1 MREVRTLAV
10 HAAVLCGYAALAVAY
25 SWPLVLHLGTH
36 ITGSPEGDAGAY
48 VWNLWAFQR
57 EAAAGHPWAF
67 RTASILSLTEP
78 ADLSLHNYTV
88 FADVVGLALQKQLG
102 LVASFNV
109 IYLALQASSAYAM
122 FLLARPLAGA
132 TAEAFLAGALFG
144 FSPFLIARGTAHF
157 SLVAAAP
164 LPLFALSAARARRS
178 LDWTWA
184 AAAGMTMAW
193 AAYCDPYYLVF
204 CALILAAG
212 LAHATLALSWE
223 RRPARPV
230 ALARVLEALPAVLF
244 GVAFAIAVSG
254 GGRFRLA
261 GMMVSAKTL
270 YTPVLLLI
278 LALAGRLWLSLRPRV
293 AFRREVPLAAWA
305 RLLVVGVGAALIP
318 LAPLLLSLAGRLR
331 DGTFVSPAILWRSS
345 PRGVDVLSLLMPN
358 PSHAT
363 FGEPFRFWLDRQRSD
378 GFVENAASL
387 TLTAMAVVTL
397 ALWRRLPLPRAWI
410 AFTVFFAALALGP
423 FVTVAG
429 FNTAVPTPW
438 TLLRYLPG
446 VGLIHSPTRFAIVA
460 MLGFAM
466 IFAAA
471 LRSLSARPRAHRAV
485 ILALVAILLG
495 LELSPAPRRLHA
507 AEIPAL
513 FDLIGRDPCPV
524 RVLELPFGVRDGT
537 RSIGNFSAGTQ
548 FRQTRH
554 CKPILGGYL
563 SRISEKRVRAYRR
576 LEVAN
581 VLLKLSGGEP
591 VAFEEA
597 QRARR
602 AAARFLRRGRVGFVV
617 IDHSRTSRKLRRFAY
632 NAFELQ
638 SIAQNWPYE
647 LFLPRASLCDGVST
661 QTCVHS
667 APDCTVK
674 ACGLGRCRDMDSPP
688 LEGDRR

>member
-1 MREVRTLAV
+1 MRPVRTAAV
-10 HAAVLCGYAALAVAY
+10 HVAVLCGYAALAVAY
-25 SWPLVLHLGTH
+25 SWPLVLRLGTH
-36 ITGSPEGDAGAY
+36 ITGSPEGDTGAY

-67 RTASILSLTEP
+67 RTASILSLSGP

-88 FADVVGLALQKQLG
+88 FADVVGLALQKRLG

-164 LPLFALSAARARRS
+164 LPLFMMFAARARRS

-184 AAAGMTMAW
+184 VAAGLTMGW

-204 CALILAAG
+204 CALILGAG

-230 ALARVLEALPAVLF
+230 AVARALDTLAAVLF
-244 GVAFAIAVSG
+244 GVAFAIAITG

-278 LALAGRLWLSLRPRV
+278 LALAGRLWLSWQPRV
-293 AFRREVPLAAWA
+293 ALRAEAPLSAWG
-305 RLLVVGVGAALIP
+305 RLLLAGIAAAMIP
-318 LAPLLLSLAGRLR
+318 LAPLLLSLARRIR
-331 DGTFVSPAILWRSS
+331 DGTFVVPAILWRSS

-358 PSHAT
+358 PSHAA
-363 FGEPFRFWLDRQRSD
+363 FGEPFRLWLDRQRSE

-387 TLTAMAVVTL
+387 TLTAMAVVLL
-397 ALWRRLPLPRAWI
+397 AAWRRVPLPRAWVV
-410 AFTVFFAALALGP
+410 FTLFFAALALGP

-438 TLLRYLPG
+438 TLLRYAPG
-446 VGLIHSPTRFAIVA
+446 VGLVHSPTRFAIVA

-466 IFAAA
+466 IFAASLRA
-471 LRSLSARPRAHRAV
+471 LCTAAPARRAA
-485 ILALVAILLG
+485 ILAVVTAALG
-495 LELSPAPRRLHA
+495 LELSPAPRQLYA

-524 RVLELPFGVRDGT
+524 HVLELPFGIRDGT
-537 RSIGNFSAGTQ
+537 RSVGNFSAGAQ

-576 LEVAN
+576 QEVTS
-581 VLLKLSGGEP
+581 VLLKLSAGEP
-591 VAFEEA
+591 VTFDEA

-602 AAARFLRRGRVGFVV
+602 VARHFLRRGRVGFVV

-647 LFLPRASLCDGVST
+647 LFLPRASLCDGRVARG
-661 QTCVHS
+661 CGHR
-667 APDCTVK
+667 APDCIVK
-674 ACGLGRCRDMDSPP
+674 PCDPDPRRDIQSAPF
-688 LEGDRR
+688 EGERP